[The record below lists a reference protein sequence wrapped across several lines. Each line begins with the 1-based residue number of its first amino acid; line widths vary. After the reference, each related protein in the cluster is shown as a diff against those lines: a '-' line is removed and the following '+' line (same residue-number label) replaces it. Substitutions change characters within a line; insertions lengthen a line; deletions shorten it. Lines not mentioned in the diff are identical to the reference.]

1 MNDFA
6 SDYVNNN
13 LIKNKMNNLNSIV
26 LFFLL
31 GLCQSYGDWKR
42 TTAVVSQQNDE
53 TLVKKIYADQ
63 ILFKHSDPQLCIE
76 WSMVNNVNTIVL
88 GGEYIFNDRVD
99 VPRSGVNLIVD
110 KDAVFKLNPKTKHT
124 TLSFKASKPDYW
136 GMIPLIYNKGHN
148 DVQVLM
154 FGTSVK
160 YRWET
165 EARGRQTFPIMF
177 DGRNDNGKC
186 GIRGGTMLVTGTAT
200 DSFWLVDSSNIKVP
214 IVALDTGPGAS
225 LVLEGCED
233 CDLGMIV
240 NLSPVKGGKTGE
252 TIDLNSRSIDISIEK
267 LIGERSNEIIDCNE
281 SHVIVDEV
289 VSVGMPQKLFG
300 RGPVSGPRFT
310 NRRSFGTR
318 SLDVKKTTILEKAE
332 KVELI
337 HKIPNLL
344 KDLPVFDVT
353 TVVKVTLKGG
363 EQKEYKK
370 SVKFDLR

>member
-13 LIKNKMNNLNSIV
+13 LIKNKMNNLKSIV

-337 HKIPNLL
+337 HQIPNLL

>member
-1 MNDFA
+1 
-6 SDYVNNN
+6 
-13 LIKNKMNNLNSIV
+13 
-26 LFFLL
+26 
-31 GLCQSYGDWKR
+31 
-42 TTAVVSQQNDE
+42 
-53 TLVKKIYADQ
+53 
-63 ILFKHSDPQLCIE
+63 
-76 WSMVNNVNTIVL
+76 
-88 GGEYIFNDRVD
+88 
-99 VPRSGVNLIVD
+99 
-110 KDAVFKLNPKTKHT
+110 
-124 TLSFKASKPDYW
+124 
-136 GMIPLIYNKGHN
+136 MI
-148 DVQVLM
+148 
-154 FGTSVK
+154 
-160 YRWET
+160 
-165 EARGRQTFPIMF
+165 
-177 DGRNDNGKC
+177 
-186 GIRGGTMLVTGTAT
+186 VTGTAT

-240 NLSPVKGGKTGE
+240 NLSPEKGGKTGE

-337 HKIPNLL
+337 HQIPNLL
-344 KDLPVFDVT
+344 KDLPFFDVT

>member
-13 LIKNKMNNLNSIV
+13 LIKNKMNNLKSIV

-240 NLSPVKGGKTGE
+240 NLSPEKGGKTGE

-337 HKIPNLL
+337 HQIPNLL